1 MRKKRPPLTDEEG
14 EVRELTREDFK
25 GMRPI
30 REVDPRM
37 LEAMEEWRKKLG
49 RPKAETPKVHIGF
62 RLSADVV
69 REHQGERAWLQRP
82 GRCGSAQGFLRD
94 PAEASGVTAP
104 R

>member
-69 REHQGERAWLQRP
+69 A
-82 GRCGSAQGFLRD
+82 SIK
-94 PAEASGVTAP
+94 ASGRGYNARVDAALRKAFLGTP
-104 R
+104 RKRRA